1 MTNTASIARSQNALQ
16 KPLPTWITSGVLGMA
31 LGGGAT
37 FMVLYWYGHH
47 SLETPTSG
55 PPPGATP
62 GGPGMMGGGMMGGG
76 GGGMMGGGMGGG
88 GGGMMGG
95 GGGGSRGK
103 RNLTALVGK
112 LDLAGKGISVQLD
125 SEQSAKLAAQLA
137 ELEQPEKMSQE
148 EAQER
153 CDALEDLLTDE
164 QKATLALFELPRA
177 GRGGGGGGMMGGGRP
192 GGMAGGPPGGM
203 PGMGGPPGGDQ
214 PDDSNPFQD
223 EGNRDR
229 LRSLLDRLKGA
240 PTEEPSAA
248 EAGTDGS

>member
-1 MTNTASIARSQNALQ
+1 MTNAASTATSRNALQ

-31 LGGGAT
+31 LGGLAT
-37 FMVLYWYGHH
+37 FMVLYFYGHH

-62 GGPGMMGGGMMGGG
+62 GGPGM
-76 GGGMMGGGMGGG
+76 

-153 CDALEDLLTDE
+153 CDALEDILTDE

-229 LRSLLDRLKGA
+229 LRSLLERLQPAAAEK
-240 PTEEPSAA
+240 PSADDSA
-248 EAGTDGS
+248 AGAS